1 MRSRFSWFSLTI
13 LFNKE
18 MLAVEAALGL
28 LSAFPLHNWLIKFLL
43 SHSMPFWIT
52 VTACGACLLHQGF
65 TRLQDNVNE
74 EEKEEEKGEGEEEE
88 RISTDS
94 GDEEDDS
101 ETDEDSSAWM
111 TVNDSEED

>member
-74 EEKEEEKGEGEEEE
+74 GDTEEEEE
-88 RISTDS
+88 RASTDS
-94 GDEEDDS
+94 EDEEEEEEDDS
-101 ETDEDSSAWM
+101 GT
-111 TVNDSEED
+111 DSEED